1 MRKSIIFI
9 VIIFVIAANSFS
21 NEISYEELFNTGL
34 KYHTEK
40 KYKEAEKYYKESYT
54 KKEDSDTAY
63 NLGVLFEEI
72 NDKKQAEKY
81 YKEVISLPLYPTMTN
96 EQHNRVIKTLKQV
109 LE

>member
-72 NDKKQAEKY
+72 NDKKQEEKY
-81 YKEVISLPLYPTMTN
+81 SLQKKEKKKK
-96 EQHNRVIKTLKQV
+96 EKR
-109 LE
+109 